1 LESTAD
7 GFRNYYDQ
15 GSNYL
20 SPINAMIDKSNQLDL
35 TPAQMTVLVGGLR
48 VLSGSSNNAD
58 SGVFT
63 DRKGLLTTDFFV
75 NLLDMGTVWQPSADF
90 EGQYVGTDRNTKARK
105 WTATPVDLMFGS
117 SAELRAIAEVYA
129 ANDGNEKF
137 VDDFVAAW
145 VEVMNNDRF
154 DLKGITPSASRSVVA
169 R

>member
-1 LESTAD
+1 
-7 GFRNYYDQ
+7 
-15 GSNYL
+15 
-20 SPINAMIDKSNQLDL
+20 
-35 TPAQMTVLVGGLR
+35 MTVLVGGLR
-48 VLSGSSNNAD
+48 VLSGSSNNSD

-63 DRKGLLTTDFFV
+63 DREGLLTPDFFV

-129 ANDGNEKF
+129 ANDGSEKF

-154 DLKGITPSASRSVVA
+154 ELGGITTSAGQSVVA